1 MARGESGVT
10 MSPTAPALAG
20 EPGEPGVSGG
30 SVNSIAR
37 GVASTAGISGVSGV
51 SGVAHHFTV
60 DVEEYFQV
68 NAFERWVPR
77 SSWSNYES
85 RLERS
90 MDRLLELLAERG
102 VRGTMF
108 ILGWIAS
115 RHGRLVREL
124 AAAGHEIAS
133 HGWDHRRVT
142 ELGPAEFRESVRR
155 TKCLLEDLTGSP
167 VLGYRAPS
175 FSIVH
180 GREWALDLLLDEGH
194 IYDSSLF
201 PIRRPGYGYAGGGRD
216 PHWLDRGAAR
226 LLEVPPAT
234 VRLWNA
240 TLPAGGGGYL
250 RLFPLALV
258 RSAFVEAER
267 RGVPATF
274 YIHPWELDPEQP
286 RLSVP
291 WRVRVR
297 HYGGLK
303 RTAGRIKELLA
314 EFRFRPI
321 AESIGALQLR

>member
-1 MARGESGVT
+1 MVRV
-10 MSPTAPALAG
+10 
-20 EPGEPGVSGG
+20 EP
-30 SVNSIAR
+30 SV
-37 GVASTAGISGVSGV
+37 V
-51 SGVAHHFTV
+51 HHFTV

-77 SSWSNYES
+77 SRWQEYES
-85 RLERS
+85 RLEPS
-90 MDRLLELLAERG
+90 MGRLLELLAERG

-108 ILGWIAS
+108 ILGWVAS
-115 RHGRLVREL
+115 RHKGMVREL

-142 ELGPAEFRESVRR
+142 ELGPTEFRESIRR
-155 TKCLLEDLTGSP
+155 TKGLLEDLTGSP

-180 GREWALDLLLDEGH
+180 GREWALDLLLEEGH
-194 IYDSSLF
+194 VYDSSLF
-201 PIRRPGYGYAGGGRD
+201 PVRRSGYGYVGGGRD
-216 PHWLDRGAAR
+216 PHWLDRGSGR

-234 VRLWNA
+234 VQLWRT

-258 RSAFVEAER
+258 RSALVEAER

-286 RLSVP
+286 RLAVP
-291 WRVRVR
+291 WPVRVR

-303 RTAGRIKELLA
+303 RTAGRIRELLG
-314 EFRFRPI
+314 EFRFQPI
-321 AESIGALQLR
+321 AEAIGALQPR